1 MAKNHR
7 SSASLVLFFA
17 CMALGFSVE
26 AARESFTYYWTVEES
41 VLCGNEA
48 SNTEIKD
55 CDGNA
60 IASVCGGFSSKIHVE
75 GAGRLKDGRYVNCQ
89 DNDCT
94 CYFVTDGP
102 KGSRENDLQL
112 YVSIAVPDEGKYPF
126 GSHLK
131 IDLLQGLA
139 LPNGRQH
146 NGCVRVDDACKKDK
160 EKNNECNMDF
170 YVGSESN
177 YHNIEHELQDAE
189 SWDANIDPNC
199 QIQDYGS

>member
-48 SNTEIKD
+48 SNTEIKE
-55 CDGNA
+55 C
-60 IASVCGGFSSKIHVE
+60 
-75 GAGRLKDGRYVNCQ
+75 
-89 DNDCT
+89 ND
-94 CYFVTDGP
+94 
-102 KGSRENDLQL
+102 
-112 YVSIAVPDEGKYPF
+112 A
-126 GSHLK
+126 HLK

-146 NGCVRVDDACKKDK
+146 NGCVRVDDACTKD
-160 EKNNECNMDF
+160 NECNMDF